1 MTGGAMTQS
10 TALSSSNQYYS
21 HSGQVPPAGLFAG
34 VVVGAVAAIVGG
46 VSYGYADHYVRFIY
60 LRVVMTIAFGA
71 LLGWAPARAMLMTKV
86 RNTGAIVLFS
96 FLTALAGY
104 YVAWIA
110 WLCALYQ
117 DLHFPISATRLV
129 SSPQWTY
136 RIVLRLNE
144 IGVWGMDRGSP
155 VKGDLLW
162 SVWLLEAVVIFATAA
177 AISRKMA
184 RKRPF
189 CENCGRW
196 AAGPL
201 AIASTSVLDAADLKR
216 RLESRQ
222 YDFVPQLPRFG
233 GIAGEYLAWEF
244 YQCPACQKFNTLS
257 VIRINVARDKRGRT
271 RKVRRTI
278 IDKLLLAASDLSCL
292 QAKPAAPSPPAVPL
306 PAAPPPPPPPIAAPP
321 IPAPQQPEPLPPPP
335 TDRLLDL

>member
-1 MTGGAMTQS
+1 
-10 TALSSSNQYYS
+10 
-21 HSGQVPPAGLFAG
+21 LFAG

-46 VSYGYADHYVRFIY
+46 VAYGYADHYLRFIY
-60 LRVVMTIAFGA
+60 LHVVMTFAFGA
-71 LLGWAPARAMLMTKV
+71 LLGWAPARAMLTANV
-86 RNTGAIVLFS
+86 RNSGAVVLFS

-117 DLHFPISATRLV
+117 DLNVPISATRLV
-129 SSPQWTY
+129 HSPHWMY
-136 RIVLRLNE
+136 RIILRLNE

-162 SVWLLEAVVIFATAA
+162 SVWLLEAAIIFATAV

-201 AIASTSVLDAADLKR
+201 AIASTSVLDAADIKQ

-233 GIAGEYLAWEF
+233 GIAGEYLAWEY
-244 YQCPACQKFNTLS
+244 YQCPACNEFNALIVT
-257 VIRINVARDKRGRT
+257 RIQMTRDKRGRT

-278 IDKLLLAASDLSCL
+278 IDKLILSTTDIARL
-292 QAKPAAPSPPAVPL
+292 QAKPAAPAPPAVPV
-306 PAAPPPPPPPIAAPP
+306 PAAPPPPAPP
-321 IPAPQQPEPLPPPP
+321 VPAPQPTAPSPPPP

>member
-1 MTGGAMTQS
+1 MTGGAVTQS
-10 TALSSSNQYYS
+10 TAQPFTNQYYS

-46 VSYGYADHYVRFIY
+46 VAYGYADHYLRFIY
-60 LRVVMTIAFGA
+60 LHVVMTFAFGA
-71 LLGWAPARAMLMTKV
+71 LLGWTTARAMLVTNV
-86 RNTGAIVLFS
+86 RNNGAIVLLS
-96 FLTALAGY
+96 LLTALAGY

-117 DLHFPISATRLV
+117 DVNIPISATRLV
-129 SSPQWTY
+129 ASPHWMY
-136 RIVLRLNE
+136 RIILRLNE
-144 IGVWGMDRGSP
+144 LGVWGMDRGSP

-162 SVWLLEAVVIFATAA
+162 SVWLLEAAIIFATAA

-201 AIASTSVLDAADLKR
+201 GIASTSVLDATDLKQ

-233 GIAGEYLAWEF
+233 GIAGEYLAWEY
-244 YQCPACQKFNTLS
+244 YQCPACKEFNTLI
-257 VIRINVARDKRGRT
+257 VARIQMTRDKRGRT
-271 RKVRRTI
+271 RKVRRAI
-278 IDKLLLAASDLSCL
+278 IDKLILSASDVARL
-292 QAKPAAPSPPAVPL
+292 QAKPAAPAPPAVPL
-306 PAAPPPPPPPIAAPP
+306 PAAPPPPAPP
-321 IPAPQQPEPLPPPP
+321 ITAPPQTAPSPPPP